1 MRAVQIVLITGAS
14 AGIGAATAREL
25 AVAGL
30 DVYGTSRK
38 PDRLPE
44 AAPPIHWVAMD
55 VRDDASV
62 QAGVSE
68 VLERAGRLDGLVCNA
83 GFGIFGSVEEVS
95 LADAQAQLDT
105 NFFGVL
111 RTLRAALPH
120 LRKAGSGRV
129 VLVGSLAGRAPIP
142 FQGHYSASKAAVD
155 ALAQAL
161 HNELSGSGVHVS
173 LVEPGDIHTGFND
186 HVDFRAADGSPYG
199 ERIARVRGVI
209 ERSLDNAPPAEWVAR
224 AVRRALCDARPRFR
238 YSVGREVPLVAIGRR
253 LLPERWMLAA
263 LRRYFRL

>member
-1 MRAVQIVLITGAS
+1 MPRVKTVLITGAS
-14 AGIGAATAREL
+14 AGIGAAAAHEL
-25 AVAGL
+25 AAHGL
-30 DVYGTSRK
+30 EVYGTSRN
-38 PDRLPE
+38 PARLG
-44 AAPPIHWVAMD
+44 ADAPPIHWVSMD
-55 VRDDASV
+55 VRDEASV
-62 QAGVSE
+62 QAGVDA
-68 VLERAGRLDGLVCNA
+68 VLQRAGRLDGLVCNA
-83 GFGIFGSVEEVS
+83 GFGIFGSVEETS

-111 RTLRAALPH
+111 RTVRAALPH
-120 LRKAGSGRV
+120 LRKQGSGRL

-161 HNELSGSGVHVS
+161 HNELSGSGVRVS
-173 LVEPGDIHTGFND
+173 LIEPGDIHTGFNE
-186 HVDFRAADGSPYG
+186 HVDFSSADGSPYG
-199 ERIARVRGVI
+199 ERIARVRAVI
-209 ERSLDNAPPAEWVAR
+209 EKSLDHAPPASWVAR
-224 AVRRALCDARPRFR
+224 AIRRALCDAHPRFR

>member
-1 MRAVQIVLITGAS
+1 MKVVLITGAS

-25 AVAGL
+25 AAHGL
-30 DVYGTSRK
+30 EVYGTSRK
-38 PDRLPE
+38 PDRLSQGD
-44 AAPPIHWVAMD
+44 PPIHWVAMD

-62 QAGVSE
+62 QAGVSQ
-68 VLERAGRLDGLVCNA
+68 VIERAGRLDGLVCNA
-83 GFGIFGSVEEVS
+83 GFGIFGSVEEVP

-120 LRKAGSGRV
+120 LRKQGSGRV

-173 LVEPGDIHTGFND
+173 LVEPGDIHTGFNE
-186 HVDFRAADGSPYG
+186 HVDFASSDASAYG
-199 ERIARVRGVI
+199 ERIARCREVI
-209 ERSLDNAPPAEWVAR
+209 EGSLDHAPPAEWVAR

-238 YSVGREVPLVAIGRR
+238 YSVGREAPLVAIGRR

-263 LRRYFRL
+263 LRRHFRI